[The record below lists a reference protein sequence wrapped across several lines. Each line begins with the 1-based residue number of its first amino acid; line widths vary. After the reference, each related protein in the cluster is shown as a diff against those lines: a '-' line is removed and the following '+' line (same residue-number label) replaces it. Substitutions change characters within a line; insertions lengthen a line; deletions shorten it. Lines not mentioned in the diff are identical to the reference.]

1 MFVVWTLSFDGECRQ
16 QLIDQ
21 GFVELLKSFP
31 TDHDGVKRGI
41 DGALWNLDEAGR
53 PKPASEI
60 PQDRKGQVMISYS
73 WKQQDRMRQL
83 CAYLKTLGFL
93 VWMDVE
99 QMEGS
104 VLEKMTEAVEESDVI
119 IIGLSSAYKDS
130 QACRTEAEYAYR
142 LKKTMIFVAAEDGYS
157 AKGWLG
163 ALLGNSLWYSPWTD
177 SAGFEAGSAGIVK
190 ALGKKVPSGL
200 LSSGSQVVLTSAP
213 TTPATPA
220 RTLSQ
225 TAPPT
230 PGSSFPK
237 MAPLPQGLAPP
248 QTHSLLT
255 GEMVTAQK
263 EVLQRL
269 ESVLSRLQALEA
281 SSALHLQL
289 TTSQVSQV
297 ATRLEL
303 WERTTL
309 QSSFVML
316 STPQLLCIAI
326 VILLALLLK

>member
-1 MFVVWTLSFDGECRQ
+1 MSSSLD
-16 QLIDQ
+16 IP
-21 GFVELLKSFP
+21 LL
-31 TDHDGVKRGI
+31 T
-41 DGALWNLDEAGR
+41 
-53 PKPASEI
+53 
-60 PQDRKGQVMISYS
+60 
-73 WKQQDRMRQL
+73 
-83 CAYLKTLGFL
+83 KTPRH
-93 VWMDVE
+93 V
-99 QMEGS
+99 
-104 VLEKMTEAVEESDVI
+104 A
-119 IIGLSSAYKDS
+119 
-130 QACRTEAEYAYR
+130 EAEYAYR

-200 LSSGSQVVLTSAP
+200 LSSGSLVVTSAQ

-237 MAPLPQGLAPP
+237 MVSLPQGLALS
-248 QTHSLLT
+248 QTPSLVT
-255 GEMVTAQK
+255 GETATAQK
-263 EVLQRL
+263 EVLQKL
-269 ESVLSRLQALEA
+269 ELVLSSLQALEA

-303 WERTTL
+303 LERTTL

-316 STPQLLCIAI
+316 SAPQLLCIAI